1 MEQPAL
7 SKPQAAFEESLI
19 AVNLVS
25 VASDKKRKRAPQLNI
40 FALRLCIQQFNIIY
54 FIASDKKRKRAPQLN
69 IFALQRP
76 YTPQFAWKG
85 VTNEF

>member
-7 SKPQAAFEESLI
+7 SSPQAAFEKSLI

-40 FALRLCIQQFNIIY
+40 FALQRL
-54 FIASDKKRKRAPQLN
+54 
-69 IFALQRP
+69 

>member
-19 AVNLVS
+19 AVSLVS

-40 FALRLCIQQFNIIY
+40 FALQC
-54 FIASDKKRKRAPQLN
+54 
-69 IFALQRP
+69 P
-76 YTPQFAWKG
+76 YTQFAWKG

>member
-40 FALRLCIQQFNIIY
+40 IRFT
-54 FIASDKKRKRAPQLN
+54 ASVHTVHMERS
-69 IFALQRP
+69 
-76 YTPQFAWKG
+76 Y
-85 VTNEF
+85 

>member
-1 MEQPAL
+1 MNIFSCGCSLEQSAL

-40 FALRLCIQQFNIIY
+40 FT
-54 FIASDKKRKRAPQLN
+54 
-69 IFALQRP
+69 LQRP

>member
-1 MEQPAL
+1 MKYIILNCYIHSRKVNIFSFGCSLEQPAL

-25 VASDKKRKRAPQLNI
+25 VASDN
-40 FALRLCIQQFNIIY
+40 
-54 FIASDKKRKRAPQLN
+54 KRKRAPQLN

-76 YTPQFAWKG
+76 YTPQFTWKG

>member
-1 MEQPAL
+1 MNIFSCGCSLEQPAL

-40 FALRLCIQQFNIIY
+40 IRFT
-54 FIASDKKRKRAPQLN
+54 ASVHTVHMERS
-69 IFALQRP
+69 
-76 YTPQFAWKG
+76 Y
-85 VTNEF
+85 